1 MKIFI
6 AITMIVLMLGLL
18 VTPESKLLIISQ
30 ILEQLVMLSALFIHK

>member
-6 AITMIVLMLGLL
+6 AITMIFLMLGLL

>member
-1 MKIFI
+1 MKTFI
-6 AITMIVLMLGLL
+6 AISLIVLMFGLL

>member
-6 AITMIVLMLGLL
+6 AITMIILMLGLL
-18 VTPESKLLIISQ
+18 VTPESKLLIISK

>member
-1 MKIFI
+1 MIF
-6 AITMIVLMLGLL
+6 LMLGLL

>member
-6 AITMIVLMLGLL
+6 AITMIILMLGLL

-30 ILEQLVMLSALFIHK
+30 ILEQLVMLSALFMHK

>member
-1 MKIFI
+1 MKNFI
-6 AITMIVLMLGLL
+6 AITMIILMLGLL